1 MIPNAPNMN
10 MKPPKSVKVSIA
22 FAFFIFMHFFNP
34 SLNVLLWNSV
44 KLHNN
49 HCTDYASFVAV
60 KTQEMLPPRVA
71 FLMCMLIILQSKQC
85 SGQGSMGDDNYGDT
99 GAHTMDLTEYT
110 CANCIIG
117 KSIPFL
123 CSGCVSGQSEGP
135 FTCGRCSL
143 LREFFNCRRCR
154 ARNPDFGDNFSVDIM
169 ETQLSTVI

>member
-1 MIPNAPNMN
+1 MLDYTTH
-10 MKPPKSVKVSIA
+10 SIYYLC
-22 FAFFIFMHFFNP
+22 F
-34 SLNVLLWNSV
+34 S
-44 KLHNN
+44 
-49 HCTDYASFVAV
+49 
-60 KTQEMLPPRVA
+60 QEMLPPI
-71 FLMCMLIILQSKQC
+71 LMCMLIILQSKQC
-85 SGQGSMGDDNYGDT
+85 SGQGSMSDDNYGDT

-123 CSGCVSGQSEGP
+123 CSGCVSGQSEEQ

-154 ARNPDFGDNFSVDIM
+154 AKNPDFGDNFSVDKIM